1 MSFCYCLT
9 GVLLIVMALNVC
21 DLWSKAYHLKLIELI
36 DDYLNKSKSWVFR
49 LSWKPMN
56 KIISEM
62 EFRIFHHLFCEM
74 FKIQRDAFAFD
85 EYVHKVFENF
95 VTEIIEI
102 RPIDWFIV
110 CVVVLINLA
119 RKKLNLNY
127 STCEE
132 HDYDCDERG
141 TMALFTI
148 VGGVIFGITV
158 IFVFVSR
165 RLELQIMARRGVGSW
180 QLYAAYLQVD

>member
-1 MSFCYCLT
+1 
-9 GVLLIVMALNVC
+9 
-21 DLWSKAYHLKLIELI
+21 
-36 DDYLNKSKSWVFR
+36 VFR
-49 LSWKPMN
+49 LSWKPAN

-110 CVVVLINLA
+110 CVVVLVNLA
-119 RKKLNLNY
+119 RKKLHLDY
-127 STCEE
+127 SVCEE
-132 HDYDCDERG
+132 HDYACDERG
-141 TMALFTI
+141 SMVLFTI
-148 VGGVIFGITV
+148 VGGVIFAITL

-180 QLYAAYLQVD
+180 QLYAAYLQVRNC